1 MPPNLPSV
9 SDSTIRRLSLYLR
22 VLEELNEAS
31 EPTVSSRRLAELA
44 GTSAAQVRKDLSR
57 FGSFGKRGLGYAV
70 DPLERHLREILG
82 LQRRWP
88 VVLVGAGRIGSALF
102 EYPYF
107 RERGF
112 EIVAVVD
119 RDPAK
124 VGRRWNGVKIE
135 PVESLS
141 KVVRELGTELGI
153 LAIPAD
159 DAQATAEAL
168 VNAGIRGILNFAP
181 VQLHLR
187 PEIVVNE
194 VNLTLE
200 LEALS
205 FALHG
210 SSRATSP
217 ERD

>member
-1 MPPNLPSV
+1 MSTDLPAV

-22 VLEELNEAS
+22 ALEGLDDQA

-57 FGSFGKRGLGYAV
+57 FGSFGKRGLGYSVA
-70 DPLERHLREILG
+70 PLQNHLRDILG

-124 VGRRWNGVKIE
+124 VGRRWNGVKIQS
-135 PVESLS
+135 VEALPTL
-141 KVVRELGTELGI
+141 VRECRAELGI
-153 LAIPAD
+153 LAIPAT
-159 DAQATAEAL
+159 DAQAAAEAL
-168 VNAGIRGILNFAP
+168 VDAGVRGILNFAP
-181 VQLHLR
+181 VQLHLGSHV
-187 PEIVVNE
+187 VVND

-200 LEALS
+200 MEALS
-205 FALHG
+205 FALRTASELG
-210 SSRATSP
+210 SG
-217 ERD
+217 EGG

>member
-1 MPPNLPSV
+1 MSTDLPAV

-22 VLEELNEAS
+22 ALEGLDDQA

-57 FGSFGKRGLGYAV
+57 FGSFGKRGLGYSVA
-70 DPLERHLREILG
+70 PLQNHLRDILG

-124 VGRRWNGVKIE
+124 VGRRWNGVKIQS
-135 PVESLS
+135 VEALPTL
-141 KVVRELGTELGI
+141 VRECRAELGI
-153 LAIPAD
+153 LAIPAT
-159 DAQATAEAL
+159 DAQAAAEAL
-168 VNAGIRGILNFAP
+168 VDAGVRGILNFAP
-181 VQLHLR
+181 VQLHLGSHV
-187 PEIVVNE
+187 VVNE

-200 LEALS
+200 MEALS
-205 FALHG
+205 FALHTASELG
-210 SSRATSP
+210 SG
-217 ERD
+217 EGG

>member
-1 MPPNLPSV
+1 M
-9 SDSTIRRLSLYLR
+9 YLR
-22 VLEELNEAS
+22 ALEGLDDQA

-57 FGSFGKRGLGYAV
+57 FGSFGKRGLGYSVA
-70 DPLERHLREILG
+70 PLQNHLRDILG

-124 VGRRWNGVKIE
+124 VGRRWNGVKIQS
-135 PVESLS
+135 VEALPTL
-141 KVVRELGTELGI
+141 VRECRAELGI
-153 LAIPAD
+153 LAIPAT
-159 DAQATAEAL
+159 DAQAAAEAL
-168 VNAGIRGILNFAP
+168 VDAGVRGILNFAP
-181 VQLHLR
+181 VQLHLGSHV
-187 PEIVVNE
+187 VVND

-200 LEALS
+200 MEALS
-205 FALHG
+205 FALRTASELG
-210 SSRATSP
+210 SG
-217 ERD
+217 EGG

>member
-1 MPPNLPSV
+1 MSTDLPAV

-22 VLEELNEAS
+22 ALEGLDDQA

-57 FGSFGKRGLGYAV
+57 FGSFGKRGLGYSVA
-70 DPLERHLREILG
+70 PLQNHLRDILG

-124 VGRRWNGVKIE
+124 VGRRWNGVKIQS
-135 PVESLS
+135 VEALPTL
-141 KVVRELGTELGI
+141 VRECRAELGI
-153 LAIPAD
+153 LAIPAT
-159 DAQATAEAL
+159 DAQAAAEAL
-168 VNAGIRGILNFAP
+168 VDAGVRGILNFAP
-181 VQLHLR
+181 VQLHLGSHV
-187 PEIVVNE
+187 VVNE

-200 LEALS
+200 MEALS
-205 FALHG
+205 FALRTASELG
-210 SSRATSP
+210 SG
-217 ERD
+217 EGG